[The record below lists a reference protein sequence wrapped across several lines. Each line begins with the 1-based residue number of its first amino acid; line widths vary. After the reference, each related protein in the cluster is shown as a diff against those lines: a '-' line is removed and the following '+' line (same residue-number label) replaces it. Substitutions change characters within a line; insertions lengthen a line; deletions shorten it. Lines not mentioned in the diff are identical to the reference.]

1 MKESLMVDTVP
12 VKDDETDIVIPAED
26 VIVDDPICDDSV
38 CDGDE
43 NPTDDTLVPANP
55 DVVEPLP
62 DPIKSPV
69 NPVAG
74 QISVA
79 TFFGT
84 LQESVTIAWRMHL
97 KTKSYIIHNTLNDY
111 YNSALYNIDK
121 LIESYQGIYGVIE
134 DPYLNILFFDDPVE
148 YFTELRSFIR
158 ANKMVIGDNTEINS
172 ILDEIL
178 GLIDSVVYK
187 ITNLH
192 ENAVKSF
199 EEFCYEDL

>member
-12 VKDDETDIVIPAED
+12 VKDDETDIIIPTED
-26 VIVDDPICDDSV
+26 VIIDEPV
-38 CDGDE
+38 CVGDE
-43 NPTDDTLVPANP
+43 NPTDDTLVLANP
-55 DVVEPLP
+55 DIIKPVGDTTEPE
-62 DPIKSPV
+62 DSF
-69 NPVAG
+69 G

-97 KTKSYIIHNTLNDY
+97 KTKSYVIHNTLNDY
-111 YNSALYNIDK
+111 YNVALNNIDK

-134 DPYLNILFFDDPVE
+134 DTYFNILFFDDPVE
-148 YFTELRSFIR
+148 YFTELRSFVKS
-158 ANKMVIGDNTEINS
+158 NKMVIGDNTEINS

-178 GLIDSVVYK
+178 GLIDGVIYK